1 MGNILSLGPFF
12 GPVSK
17 DYHKF
22 FVGFDDQLLRMN
34 KLHEDVTKN
43 IPSYPPYNI
52 CKVGADNY
60 IIELAIAG
68 FRKSDIDIELAED
81 KLTIRGNVK
90 EENMSSY
97 LHRGIA
103 NRAFTRTFVIDTQ
116 MEVKNAEMADGM
128 LRVALERIVPDAKK
142 PKKIMIDGDNS
153 KKIIPQFLTE

>member
-1 MGNILSLGPFF
+1 VREAHMGNILSLGPFF

-60 IIELAIAG
+60 IIELA
-68 FRKSDIDIELAED
+68 ED
-81 KLTIRGNVK
+81 KLTIRGNVQ